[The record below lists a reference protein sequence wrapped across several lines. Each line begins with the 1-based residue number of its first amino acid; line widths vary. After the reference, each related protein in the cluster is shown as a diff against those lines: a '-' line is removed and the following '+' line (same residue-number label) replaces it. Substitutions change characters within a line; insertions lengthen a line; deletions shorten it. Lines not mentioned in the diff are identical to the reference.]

1 MNQYACEQAMS
12 SSRITAHF
20 QGIWVPMV
28 TPFRDGEIDFDAAQQ
43 LASELAT
50 SGVDGLVVCGTT
62 GEAAMLSAAEH
73 TMLLDSVLEAIGPR
87 FPVVMGIG
95 GSDTRSV
102 VATVQRY
109 HDHPLA
115 GLLISAPSYVRP
127 SQDGIVRHFE
137 AIAAATDQSI
147 VLYNVPARTGV
158 NLEPQT
164 AALLARD
171 SHFVAIKEAGGK
183 LQQLGELLLDTR
195 LDVLCGDDALLL
207 ASLALGAH
215 GAMSAAAQVRP
226 DLYAQ
231 LFDLVQSN
239 RHADAGALF
248 ETMLPA
254 IRLLFAEPNPGPIKA
269 ALAMQGKLRDELRL
283 PMTPMSGA
291 GQQKLALALE
301 SLLALPRYRA
311 GGASFKTPC

>member
-1 MNQYACEQAMS
+1 MNQYACEHAMS
-12 SSRITAHF
+12 CERITAHF

-28 TPFRDGEIDFDAAQQ
+28 TPFRDGAIDFDAAQRLAGE
-43 LASELAT
+43 LAS
-50 SGVDGLVVCGTT
+50 SGVNGLVVCGTT
-62 GEAAMLSAAEH
+62 GEAAMLSEAEQG
-73 TMLLDSVLEAIGPR
+73 MLLDSVLEAVGPR

-95 GSDTRSV
+95 GSDTRAV
-102 VATVQRY
+102 TAAVQRY

-115 GLLISAPSYVRP
+115 GLLISAPAYVRP
-127 SQDGIVRHFE
+127 SQEGIMRHFQ
-137 AIAAATDQSI
+137 AIAAATDHSI

-158 NLEPQT
+158 HITTAT

-171 SHFVAIKEAGGK
+171 SHFVAIKEAGG
-183 LQQLGELLLDTR
+183 QLDQFGQLLRETH

-207 ASLALGAH
+207 ASLAMGAH

-231 LFDLVQSN
+231 LFDLVKSN

-248 ETMLPA
+248 KTMLPA

-283 PMTPMSGA
+283 PMTSMSGA

-301 SLLALPRYRA
+301 PMLALPRWQAAEVLRQA
-311 GGASFKTPC
+311 

>member
-1 MNQYACEQAMS
+1 MNQYACEHAMS
-12 SSRITAHF
+12 CERITAHF

-28 TPFRDGEIDFDAAQQ
+28 TPFRDGAIDFDAAQQ
-43 LASELAT
+43 LAGELAA
-50 SGVDGLVVCGTT
+50 SGVNGLVVCGTT
-62 GEAAMLSAAEH
+62 GEAAMLGESEQG
-73 TMLLDSVLEAIGPR
+73 MLLGSVLEAVGPR

-95 GSDTRSV
+95 GSDTHAV
-102 VATVQRY
+102 TAAVQRY

-115 GLLISAPSYVRP
+115 GLLISAPAYVRP
-127 SQDGIVRHFE
+127 SQEGIIRHFQ
-137 AIAAATDQSI
+137 AIAAATDHSI

-158 NLEPQT
+158 HITTAT

-171 SHFVAIKEAGGK
+171 SHFVAIKEAGG
-183 LQQLGELLLDTR
+183 QLDQFGQLLRDTH

-207 ASLALGAH
+207 ASLSMGAH

-231 LFDLVQSN
+231 LFELVKSDH
-239 RHADAGALF
+239 HAAAGALF
-248 ETMLPA
+248 KTMLPA

-283 PMTPMSGA
+283 PMTTMSRA
-291 GQQKLALALE
+291 GRQKLALALE
-301 SLLALPRYRA
+301 PMLALPRVGRIRREA
-311 GGASFKTPC
+311 P